1 MDTTNKRRTIEPMRQ
16 AIYFFIISALGSCLI
31 PKASNNPK
39 IGHLHISPMF
49 KNQPLEIGKTYEM
62 GGGDSIKIATLRFY
76 ISNITAFSNAQN
88 KFSLAGKY
96 FLIDAENTS
105 TLSIPWS
112 DLKKTYDSISFSI
125 GLDSITNTSGA
136 RGGDLDPSFGMY
148 WTWNSGY
155 INTKIE
161 GTGSECNTRKK
172 EFTFHLG
179 GYQAPYYGK
188 REIRMALNKKNQQT
202 LYIKVDLFLQAM
214 DLKSKPMIMSPCT
227 EAMSAADA
235 FSRSFFMKK

>member
-1 MDTTNKRRTIEPMRQ
+1 MRQ
-16 AIYFFIISALGSCLI
+16 AIYFFILCTLGSCFI
-31 PKASNNPK
+31 PKASKEYK
-39 IGHLHISPMF
+39 ISHLYVSPMF
-49 KNQPLEIGKTYEM
+49 KNQPLDLGKTYVLN
-62 GGGDSIKIATLRFY
+62 GDDSSQIATLRFY
-76 ISNITAFSNAQN
+76 ISNIETFSNAQD

-96 FLIDAENTS
+96 FLIDAEKPS
-105 TLSIPWS
+105 TLSIPLS

-136 RGGDLDPSFGMY
+136 RGGDLDPSLGMY

-155 INTKIE
+155 INTK
-161 GTGSECNTRKK
+161 TGSECNTRKK

-214 DLKSKPMIMSPCT
+214 DLKSTPMIMSPCT
-227 EAMSAADA
+227 EAMTAADA